1 MKTGSPLL
9 SLTLHAVAAALLGCL
24 FLGSAF
30 AQDRKTDQKTD
41 DYQPVLELLRLGQL
55 SQANAKAEAYL
66 ANRPRD
72 PQMRFIQ
79 GMIQQTSGQT
89 DAAQATYLALTQ
101 DYPELPEPHN
111 NLAVLLAA
119 QGKVQEARA
128 ELDLALRA
136 NPGYATAHE
145 NLGDVYLQ
153 LARQAYERAR
163 ELGRSTAL
171 TRKLE
176 GVRQLLPTPAATTP
190 ATITPATITPATT
203 TPR

>member
-1 MKTGSPLL
+1 MKIGSPFF
-9 SLTLHAVAAALLGCL
+9 SLTLRALLAVLLGCL
-24 FLGSAF
+24 CLGSAF
-30 AQDRKTDQKTD
+30 AQDRKADQKTD

-55 SQANAKAEAYL
+55 SQASAKAEAYL
-66 ANRPRD
+66 ASRPRD

-79 GMIQQTSGQT
+79 GMIQQTQGQT

-119 QGKVQEARA
+119 QGKIQEARA

-153 LARQAYERAR
+153 LARQAYESARAQ
-163 ELGRSTAL
+163 GGTPTI

-176 GVRQLLPTPAATTP
+176 GLRQLLPVTAPPPLPATPPATTP
-190 ATITPATITPATT
+190 
-203 TPR
+203 R